1 MLNNHRKRIMKFFLS
16 FFQINIDEQRELI
29 KQAIRDWWDVCR
41 NKQITETVTLPQ
53 QLRHIDA
60 LL

>member
-1 MLNNHRKRIMKFFLS
+1 MKFFLS
-16 FFQINIDEQRELI
+16 FFQINIDEQRELT